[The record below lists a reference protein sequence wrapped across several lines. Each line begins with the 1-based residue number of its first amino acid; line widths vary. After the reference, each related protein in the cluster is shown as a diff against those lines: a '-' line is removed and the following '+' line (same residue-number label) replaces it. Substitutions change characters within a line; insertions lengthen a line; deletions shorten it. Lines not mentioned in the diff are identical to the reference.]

1 MKLLMLSVINLC
13 CILCRCGLSENI
25 LTFWLSPLYLVCMKV
40 ILLSVIKLGCKRCV
54 GWKQLVNVFL
64 LSVKMSFLR
73 GFCCARK
80 FLIPSVINIG
90 CKRCIGW
97 RREVKI
103 LLLSVKAS
111 YLCCV
116 CCVGFVIEFD
126 SVLRIRNLRYLGCV
140 EHILS
145 ALLWFVK
152 TIKSY
157 KIRPGKY
164 YYFLLPNN
172 RSISRCAVFDNKRN
186 VKMAGSK
193 DNWVSRM

>member
-1 MKLLMLSVINLC
+1 
-13 CILCRCGLSENI
+13 
-25 LTFWLSPLYLVCMKV
+25 
-40 ILLSVIKLGCKRCV
+40 
-54 GWKQLVNVFL
+54 
-64 LSVKMSFLR
+64 MSFLR

-90 CKRCIGW
+90 CKLCIGW

-103 LLLSVKAS
+103 LLLSVKGS
-111 YLCCV
+111 YSCCV

-157 KIRPGKY
+157 KIRPEKY

-172 RSISRCAVFDNKRN
+172 QSISRCAVFENMRK